1 MHRDRNNG
9 TWPELKAKRHDKFD
23 HQKFD
28 EAPLHGLGGM
38 HSYLDGESHDIEKFK
53 KDKAAKQL
61 ADVKNMFKN
70 MIDYD
75 DKQNNL
81 I

>member
-28 EAPLHGLGGM
+28 EAPLHGSGAM
-38 HSYLDGESHDIEKFK
+38 HSYLDVNHTI
-53 KDKAAKQL
+53 L
-61 ADVKNMFKN
+61 KNLRKTRQQSN
-70 MIDYD
+70 
-75 DKQNNL
+75 
-81 I
+81 